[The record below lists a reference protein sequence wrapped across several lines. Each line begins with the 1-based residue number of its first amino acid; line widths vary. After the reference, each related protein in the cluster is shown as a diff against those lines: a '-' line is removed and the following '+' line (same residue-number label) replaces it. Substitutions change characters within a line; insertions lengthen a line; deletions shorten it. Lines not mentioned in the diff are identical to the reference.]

1 MDVLG
6 KAIELCKSI
15 ETLLIKAQSR
25 NPSLDASSTYD
36 TLAPKCINNENM
48 QEYFSAL
55 KFALSKKEVRNI
67 AITGN
72 YGAGKSTVVSS
83 FMKYHC
89 SEKYMNVSLAGF
101 DMMEN
106 DKNTSLTNQEVE
118 LSILQQILYKENRDK
133 LPDSKIDRILNRSLF
148 HTLKTYFSLIK
159 IAIPTTA
166 FLGILF
172 FERVSEWFKLP
183 QEWTNILHE
192 NAITRVLALT
202 ILAFISLFSSHKL
215 HHELVYLI
223 RKSD

>member
-1 MDVLG
+1 
-6 KAIELCKSI
+6 
-15 ETLLIKAQSR
+15 
-25 NPSLDASSTYD
+25 
-36 TLAPKCINNENM
+36 
-48 QEYFSAL
+48 
-55 KFALSKKEVRNI
+55 
-67 AITGN
+67 
-72 YGAGKSTVVSS
+72 
-83 FMKYHC
+83 
-89 SEKYMNVSLAGF
+89 
-101 DMMEN
+101 MMEN

-202 ILAFISLFSSHKL
+202 ILAFISLFFLTQTASRVGIFDKKIRLGKIAFLSGGMEFNDKESSSLLNNCLDEIVYFFSRRPYKIVVFEDLDRLGTPEIFVKL
-215 HHELVYLI
+215 REI
-223 RKSD
+223 NK